1 MKYFERLK
9 IAASA
14 VDVLKKYGI
23 YAVLSGAGDIL
34 RGDIREFLPV
44 QQSA

>member
-9 IAASA
+9 IAAGA

-23 YAVLSGAGDIL
+23 YAVLL
-34 RGDIREFLPV
+34 V
-44 QQSA
+44 W